1 MHAAGISAGSSR
13 APAQDRRSQRTALA
27 IPIDQPLLPELARQM
42 YAAAPPTGPCNLAHC
57 AVVLPTRRAGR
68 RLTEVLAERA
78 AADKRFL
85 TPPLLLTPGDLCD
98 RIAAACVTARCAT
111 AVEECIAW
119 MRALQDTADELAPL
133 FGDADGAATVLRDP
147 FAFACRLQRMHHEL
161 AGERVSFAAVAA
173 QRRADER
180 EHARWQALDAVARA
194 YQHTLAAHGLHDRY
208 AAREQ
213 ALALL
218 AQTTAD
224 ASQVLAGCIHMYVA
238 GVVDCF
244 RQFTD
249 MLAAVTIPVTIVTH
263 QPAGA
268 DWLDT
273 CGVLRPGMPPRDTS
287 LDRRLEQ
294 IFIGDT
300 PAEQARTVA
309 DLLARQDQAL
319 ALTDI
324 VIGVPDSA
332 VARPLR
338 DMLAAAGVPTHDAV
352 GRAFHETELGLLLN
366 TVANC
371 LEDFSIVNFFR
382 VVAHPVVTRWLAARL
397 ACATQ
402 AALDER
408 LAAVRDFAIAHALDL
423 VDEPRAETPADVA
436 QCVAL
441 VQELLAPLHEPR
453 RLHDWAEQ
461 FNAVLHALYAAT
473 DDVPAWADPG
483 PHSDAIQ
490 AWCELMRAI
499 AGSAVTHAALLGAP
513 LALRRCL
520 QWLEHT
526 PLAPDAS
533 GVALDLV
540 GWLDVACDDAPVVI
554 LTGMN
559 DGMVPQV
566 ITSDPFLPD
575 GLRAALGLAHN
586 ERRLNRDRY
595 LLRTLLAGARQVYML
610 AGRFA
615 DNADPLKLSRVLC
628 ECSAPC
634 LAQLLLR
641 FYGKEPAQS
650 NATAPP
656 PPLTARAPIT
666 LGPPPDHGLVLPQ
679 PLTKLSVTR
688 FSTYLTCPYQ
698 WYLQHTGVAPVHD
711 VSCELDPRTLGTVL
725 HEVLA
730 HMPTAPLDQDAL
742 TARLCAALEQIL
754 RARFGPAL
762 HPAIALQAAA
772 CRDVLRA
779 FAAQHCARH
788 ADGWRIA
795 GPLERRISFTL
806 DETPAPVVITGTI
819 DRIDHQG
826 SQRCIIDYKSGKTEQ
841 PRAPDGSWRDL
852 QLPLYA
858 FWLRHEE
865 PASIDISCAYWRLF
879 ERDAIKLQELTD
891 QDFTDAHACAIEIVT
906 CIQRNDDEAFARTA
920 DETPCRI
927 CDYRYLCQRVL

>member
-1 MHAAGISAGSSR
+1 MPAGR
-13 APAQDRRSQRTALA
+13 TQRTVLA
-27 IPIDQPLLPELARQM
+27 IPIEKPLLPELARQV
-42 YAAAPPTGPCNLAHC
+42 YAAAPATGPCSLAHC

-68 RLTEVLAERA
+68 RLTELLAECA
-78 AADKRFL
+78 AADQRFL

-98 RIAAACVTARCAT
+98 RIAAAGATARYAT
-111 AVEECIAW
+111 AVEECVAW
-119 MRALQDTADELAPL
+119 MRALQDTTNELAPL
-133 FGDADGAATVLRDP
+133 FGDADGAATMTRDP

-180 EHARWQALDAVARA
+180 DQARWHALDAVGRA
-194 YQHTLAAHGLHDRY
+194 YHNTLAAHGLLDRY

-213 ALALL
+213 ALARL
-218 AQTTAD
+218 AQTTTD
-224 ASQVLAGCIHMYVA
+224 QIFAGCIHMYVA
-238 GVVDCF
+238 GVGDCF

-249 MLAAVTIPVTIVTH
+249 MLAAVALPVTLVTH

-268 DWLDT
+268 DWLDA

-300 PAEQARTVA
+300 PADQARTVA
-309 DLLARQDQAL
+309 ELLARLDATL
-319 ALTDI
+319 ALSDV
-324 VIGVPDSA
+324 VIGVPDST

-338 DMLAAAGVPTHDAV
+338 DTLAAAGVPSHDAV
-352 GRAFHETELGLLLN
+352 GRAFCETELGLLLSS
-366 TVANC
+366 VANC
-371 LEDFSIVNFFR
+371 LDDFSIVNFFR
-382 VVAHPVVTRWLAARL
+382 MVAHPVVARWLAARL

-402 AALDER
+402 AALAER
-408 LAAVRDFAIAHALDL
+408 LAAVRNFAIAHALDL
-423 VDEPRAETPADVA
+423 ANEPRATTPADVA

-453 RLHDWAEQ
+453 RLHAWPEQ
-461 FNAVLHALYAAT
+461 FNAVLHALYAAA
-473 DDVPAWADPG
+473 DDVPAWADPA
-483 PHSDAIQ
+483 PHGDAIQ
-490 AWCELMRAI
+490 AWCDLLREI
-499 AGSAVTHAALLGAP
+499 AGSAVTHAAPLGAP

-520 QWLEHT
+520 QWLEQT
-526 PLAPDAS
+526 PLVPDAS
-533 GVALDLV
+533 GIALDLV

-575 GLRAALGLAHN
+575 GLRATLGLAHN

-595 LLRTLLAGARQVYML
+595 LLRTLLAGARQVYLL

-628 ECSAPC
+628 ECSMPC

-641 FYGKEPAQS
+641 FYGKEPVQ
-650 NATAPP
+650 NNDITPP
-656 PPLTARAPIT
+656 AMPARAAIT
-666 LGPPPDHGLVLPQ
+666 PSPPPDHGLALPR
-679 PLTKLSVTR
+679 PLTKMSVTT
-688 FSTYLTCPYQ
+688 FGTYLTCPHK
-698 WYLQHTGVAPVHD
+698 WYLQQAGAAPVQEF
-711 VSCELDPRTLGTVL
+711 SCELNPATLGTVL

-730 HMPTAPLDQDAL
+730 QMPATPLDQDAL

-754 RARFGPAL
+754 RARFGPEL

-779 FAAQHCARH
+779 YAAQHCARH
-788 ADGWRIA
+788 ADGWHIA
-795 GPLERRISFTL
+795 GPLERKITITV
-806 DETPAPVVITGTI
+806 DKTPTPLVITGKI
-819 DRIDHQG
+819 DRIDRRGAQC
-826 SQRCIIDYKSGKTEQ
+826 CIIDYKSGKTEN
-841 PRAPDGSWRDL
+841 PRATDGRWRDL

-858 FWLRHEE
+858 YWLRHEE
-865 PASIDISCAYWRLF
+865 PGADIACAYWRLF
-879 ERDAIKLQELTD
+879 ERDAFKLQELTD
-891 QDFTDAHACAIEIVT
+891 QDFTDAHACAREIVT
-906 CIQRNDDEAFARTA
+906 CIQRNDDAAFARTD
-920 DETPCRI
+920 DEAACRN
-927 CDYRYLCQRVL
+927 CDYRYLCQRAL